1 MKTLLIAIGIIISF
15 GALFLLD
22 RYNTGGN
29 KEEPENEPVDQD
41 SIDLKKD

>member
-22 RYNTGGN
+22 RYNTGAN
-29 KEEPENEPVDQD
+29 KEEPENDKAEQD
-41 SIDLKKD
+41 SIKP